1 MEFYNNPKED
11 IEKLS
16 KAIVDAIVKSK
27 EVKSILSRLVKNDII
42 VDKGFMMLMI
52 KIQALTELTDIQKKN
67 DNGKRR
73 AKKNDM
79 RQYIDGRELTSN
91 EVAFLEYCAKN
102 FVGDIPLMIY
112 KETLFNFAKIKSD
125 VSQTYP
131 AILGA

>member
-42 VDKGFMMLMI
+42 IDKGFMMLMI

-73 AKKNDM
+73 TKKKDM

-102 FVGDIPLMIY
+102 FDD
-112 KETLFNFAKIKSD
+112 KEWLKKAGISVEDK
-125 VSQTYP
+125 
-131 AILGA
+131 

>member
-27 EVKSILSRLVKNDII
+27 EVKSILSRLVKNYII

-102 FVGDIPLMIY
+102 FDDKEWLKKVGISLED
-112 KETLFNFAKIKSD
+112 K
-125 VSQTYP
+125 
-131 AILGA
+131 